1 LDGLVFFC
9 SDGSSIVWNTLFA
22 DYSFF
27 CIGTYGLISDPCG
40 GPAVIT
46 EQGTAY
52 TS

>member
-1 LDGLVFFC
+1 LDGLAFC
-9 SDGSSIVWNTLFA
+9 SDVLFMVWNTLFA

-27 CIGTYGLISDPCG
+27 VFGTYGLIIAPDG

-52 TS
+52 TF